1 MKYEHLFILPCCS
14 EMLGEN
20 STYSTVSLQ
29 DRLKKLK
36 SEHGK
41 VQLGN
46 ITVDMVWIY
55 HHLISMDSSVA
66 KLERILT
73 YLLKIPKKMFVQVLG
88 GMRGMIG
95 MLWETSLLDPEE
107 VISCSSTSRCYIS
120 RVYSL
125 LSVHVHSMSK

>member
-46 ITVDMVWIY
+46 INVDM
-55 HHLISMDSSVA
+55 
-66 KLERILT
+66 
-73 YLLKIPKKMFVQVLG
+73 VLG

-107 VISCSSTSRCYIS
+107 VISRSSTS
-120 RVYSL
+120 
-125 LSVHVHSMSK
+125 

>member
-1 MKYEHLFILPCCS
+1 MFAET
-14 EMLGEN
+14 N
-20 STYSTVSLQ
+20 TYSTLLLQ

-46 ITVDMVWIY
+46 INVDMVWISHY
-55 HHLISMDSSVA
+55 QMSTDTSGSF
-66 KLERILT
+66 LECICILT
-73 YLLKIPKKMFVQVLG
+73 YYVKLFLQVLG

-107 VISCSSTSRCYIS
+107 VILHSSPS
-120 RVYSL
+120 
-125 LSVHVHSMSK
+125 

>member
-1 MKYEHLFILPCCS
+1 
-14 EMLGEN
+14 MLGEN
-20 STYSTVSLQ
+20 STYSTVFLQ

-66 KLERILT
+66 FLERILT
-73 YLLKIPKKMFVQVLG
+73 YCLKIPKKKMFLQVLG

-107 VISCSSTSRCYIS
+107 VISRSSTS
-120 RVYSL
+120 
-125 LSVHVHSMSK
+125 

>member
-1 MKYEHLFILPCCS
+1 
-14 EMLGEN
+14 MLGEN
-20 STYSTVSLQ
+20 STYSTVFLQ

-46 ITVDMVWIY
+46 INVDMVWIY
-55 HHLISMDSSVA
+55 HYLISMDSSVA

-107 VISCSSTSRCYIS
+107 VISRSSTS
-120 RVYSL
+120 
-125 LSVHVHSMSK
+125 

>member
-1 MKYEHLFILPCCS
+1 
-14 EMLGEN
+14 MLGEN

-46 ITVDMVWIY
+46 INVDM
-55 HHLISMDSSVA
+55 
-66 KLERILT
+66 
-73 YLLKIPKKMFVQVLG
+73 VLG

-107 VISCSSTSRCYIS
+107 VISRSSTS
-120 RVYSL
+120 
-125 LSVHVHSMSK
+125 